1 MIEIMS
7 IVALV
12 VGILFGFWCFRE
24 TVSWLFVIL
33 HTSAFSTKEG
43 FYDLYDMADD
53 EVTFKYYGDHN
64 KDIWKY
70 ADYLKLHAAARPS
83 AYKTFRN
90 TYNAITKSIFT
101 RTLPI
106 ALAPAIIF
114 WSNWYFYMTG
124 IAITL
129 VCLVAYELFRYG
141 FRPGFYQRLVVYTVL
156 STYSKDKARSDQ

>member
-12 VGILFGFWCFRE
+12 VGLLFGFWCFRE

-43 FYDLYDMADD
+43 FYNLYDMADD
-53 EVTFKYYGDHN
+53 EVSFKFYGDHN
-64 KDIWKY
+64 KEIRKY
-70 ADYLKLHAAARPS
+70 ADYLKVHAAARPS
-83 AYKTFRN
+83 AYKTFRK
-90 TYNAITKSIFT
+90 TYEALIKSIFT

-106 ALAPAIIF
+106 ALAPAILF
-114 WSNWYFYMTG
+114 WSNWYFYLAG
-124 IAITL
+124 VAIMLT
-129 VCLVAYELFRYG
+129 CFVAYELSKHG

-156 STYSKDKARSDQ
+156 NTYSKDKALKG